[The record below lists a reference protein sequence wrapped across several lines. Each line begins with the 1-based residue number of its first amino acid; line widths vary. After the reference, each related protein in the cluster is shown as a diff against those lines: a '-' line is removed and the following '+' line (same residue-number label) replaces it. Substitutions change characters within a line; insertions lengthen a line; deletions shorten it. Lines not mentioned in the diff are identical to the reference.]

1 MEKQLN
7 TKVHLQYS
15 HVTPECKTQKKNR
28 PENLV
33 WGAPAPGGTLVGF
46 NLVINTQ

>member
-7 TKVHLQYS
+7 TKVHIQHS
-15 HVTPECKTQKKNR
+15 HVALECKTQKEKG
-28 PENLV
+28 PENLIC
-33 WGAPAPGGTLVGF
+33 GAPALRGTLVGF